1 MKTSLQKACRPM
13 ASRDFKVATSW
24 YCTDV
29 QLHHAIDEPLD
40 TIMAQVEVTSDHSF
54 MPWKYATH
62 VGIG

>member
-1 MKTSLQKACRPM
+1 M